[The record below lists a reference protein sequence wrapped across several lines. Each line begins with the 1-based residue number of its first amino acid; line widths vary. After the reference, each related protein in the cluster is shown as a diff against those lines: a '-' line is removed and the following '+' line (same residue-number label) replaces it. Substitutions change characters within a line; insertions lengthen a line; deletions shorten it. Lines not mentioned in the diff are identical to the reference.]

1 MLNDSID
8 VNSPVDPA
16 RSTGLKLLA
25 ILCALLITGALLA
38 GYALMRKR
46 HAETTLAAANQIG
59 ASENSP
65 KGPPKAQIIVDEP
78 LLKGSETIIGGRVK
92 NVSGATLSG
101 LTIHLELRQRKDA
114 KLAESSISVEP
125 SSLEANQEGSY
136 SVKMP
141 AQEYASVRLVGLTG
155 EPNSTQLA
163 YTSLQGKQRPPE
175 RIEPKTIVITKRSS
189 KRDDFL
195 NSPDNP
201 ARVP

>member
-8 VNSPVDPA
+8 LNSSVEPG

-25 ILCALLITGALLA
+25 ILCALLVTGAILA
-38 GYALMRKR
+38 GYAWLRKR
-46 HAETTLAAANQIG
+46 HAQTIARAVTADAEAAT
-59 ASENSP
+59 
-65 KGPPKAQIIVDEP
+65 KGPPKIQIIVDEP

-92 NVSGATLSG
+92 NISAGTLSG
-101 LTIHLELRQRKDA
+101 LGIHLELRQRKDG

-125 SSLEANQEGSY
+125 STLEPNQEGSY

-141 AQEYASVRLVGLTG
+141 AHEYASVRLVGLTG
-155 EPNSTQLA
+155 DPNSTPLA

-201 ARVP
+201 SRVP

>member
-8 VNSPVDPA
+8 LNSAVDSG

-25 ILCALLITGALLA
+25 ILCALLITGALLV

-46 HAETTLAAANQIG
+46 HAQTTI
-59 ASENSP
+59 ASAVAVDTPDHAP
-65 KGPPKAQIIVDEP
+65 KGPPKVQIIVDEP
-78 LLKGSETIIGGRVK
+78 LLRGSETIIGGQVK
-92 NVSGATLSG
+92 NISGATLSG
-101 LTIHLELRQRKDA
+101 LGIRLELRQRKGGE
-114 KLAESSISVEP
+114 LVESLISVEP
-125 SSLEANQEGSY
+125 STLEPDQEGGY

-141 AQEYASVRLVGLTG
+141 AHEYASVRLIGLTG
-155 EPNSTQLA
+155 DPNSKPLA
-163 YTSLQGKQRPPE
+163 YSSLHGKQRPPE
-175 RIEPKTIVITKRSS
+175 RIEPKTIVVTKRSS